1 MRFNSEYWRDVK
13 QPCESLKTGNEEL
26 RNGQGRIRALNY
38 CYGYRG
44 CSFVSYLVQRV
55 AGLQPDEMAAILC
68 IRWSVKT
75 TL

>member
-1 MRFNSEYWRDVK
+1 MKS
-13 QPCESLKTGNEEL
+13 CETGREEFV
-26 RNGQGRIRALNY
+26 RSIIAMDR
-38 CYGYRG
+38 YRG

-55 AGLQPDEMAAILC
+55 AGLQPDEMAVILC